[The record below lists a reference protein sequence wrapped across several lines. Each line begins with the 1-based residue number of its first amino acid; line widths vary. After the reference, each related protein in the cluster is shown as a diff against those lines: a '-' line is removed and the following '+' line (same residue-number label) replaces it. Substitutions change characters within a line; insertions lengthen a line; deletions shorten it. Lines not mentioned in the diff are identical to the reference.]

1 MDDQIA
7 TTQAMKVAKHCTDV
21 LKKEVL
27 DFEKK
32 LSNLQATL
40 EAMLKV

>member
-1 MDDQIA
+1 
-7 TTQAMKVAKHCTDV
+7 MKVAKHCTDV